1 MMKEYGDTFLLAPF
15 REFYREVIRLR
26 RMVVTGA
33 WAAASNAVPAT
44 AEGPEGESVDLK
56 SPAGTWVYFPDVIP
70 EPETG
75 GARGAA
81 LVSPPGGAQAP
92 WETPS
97 TREGNGPT
105 PPTANGG
112 GNGNNGGAQLA
123 PTDDMRASTFV
134 WQRLVSLFEQQEAQ
148 AWRYGGTYGAEF
160 YKEAQYVMVA
170 LADEIFLNTEWE
182 GHRSWVSNLLE
193 SKIFRTHVAGE
204 LIFQRLD
211 RLLVERD
218 PVYRDLA
225 AVYLM
230 ALSLGFRGKYR
241 GRDDRGQLERY
252 RRQLFHFVFRREPD
266 LDSPTRQMFPET
278 YYHTLRDETKRRLQN
293 PRAWIILL
301 CAVVIAY
308 VALTHGIWT
317 KLTGRLFDVNERIQK
332 TVDRMGNGL

>member
-1 MMKEYGDTFLLAPF
+1 MKEYGDTFLLAPF
-15 REFYREVIRLR
+15 REFYREVIKLR

-44 AEGPEGESVDLK
+44 PESAEGEEADLK
-56 SPAGTWVYFPDVIP
+56 TPAGTWVYFPDVIP
-70 EPETG
+70 EPEG
-75 GARGAA
+75 GAASRGAA
-81 LVSPPGGAQAP
+81 WVSPPGGAQAP
-92 WETPS
+92 WEAPETH
-97 TREGNGPT
+97 EGNGRT
-105 PPTANGG
+105 LSTSNGNGNG
-112 GNGNNGGAQLA
+112 GNGSTQLA

-134 WQRLVSLFEQQEAQ
+134 WQRLVSLFERQEAQ
-148 AWRYGGTYGAEF
+148 AWRFGGTYGAEF

-170 LADEIFLNTEWE
+170 LADETFLNTEWE

-204 LIFQRLD
+204 LFFQRLD

-252 RRQLFHFVFRREPD
+252 RRQLFHFVFRREPE
-266 LDSPTRQMFPET
+266 LDSPRQMFPEA

-293 PRAWIILL
+293 PRAWLILL

-308 VALTHGIWT
+308 VALTHGIWS
-317 KLTGRLFDVNERIQK
+317 KLTSRLFDVNERIHK

>member
-1 MMKEYGDTFLLAPF
+1 MKEYGDTFLLAPF

-33 WAAASNAVPAT
+33 WAAAASPAAPAQG
-44 AEGPEGESVDLK
+44 AEGEAADLK
-56 SPAGTWVYFPDVIP
+56 TPAGTWVYFPDVIP
-70 EPETG
+70 DAGPEVEAG
-75 GARGAA
+75 RARGSAW
-81 LVSPPGGAQAP
+81 VSPPGGGDAP
-92 WETPS
+92 WDAATP
-97 TREGNGPT
+97 REGSGPK
-105 PPTANGG
+105 PPAANG
-112 GNGNNGGAQLA
+112 NGAGSQLA
-123 PTDDMRASTFV
+123 PSDDLRASTFV
-134 WQRLVSLFEQQEAQ
+134 WQRLVSLFERQEAH

-204 LIFQRLD
+204 LFFQRLD

-241 GRDDRGQLERY
+241 GRDDRGQLEGY

-266 LDSPTRQMFPET
+266 LDSPTRQMFPEA
-278 YYHTLRDETKRRLQN
+278 YYHTLREETRRRLPN

-301 CAVVIAY
+301 CAVLIAY
-308 VALTHGIWT
+308 LALTHGIWV
-317 KLTGRLFDVNERIQK
+317 KLTGRLFEVNERIHK
-332 TVDRMGNGL
+332 TVDKMGSGL

>member
-1 MMKEYGDTFLLAPF
+1 MKEYGDTFLLAPF

-26 RMVVTGA
+26 QMVVTGT
-33 WAAASNAVPAT
+33 WASAPGAVPA
-44 AEGPEGESVDLK
+44 ASEAPEGETADLK
-56 SPAGTWVYFPDVIP
+56 TPAGTWVYFPDVIP
-70 EPETG
+70 ESEG
-75 GARGAA
+75 GASLDAA
-81 LVSPPGGAQAP
+81 WASPPVGAQAP
-92 WETPS
+92 WE
-97 TREGNGPT
+97 NAPT
-105 PPTANGG
+105 HG
-112 GNGNNGGAQLA
+112 GNGNTQLA
-123 PTDDMRASTFV
+123 PDGGMRASTFV
-134 WQRLVSLFEQQEAQ
+134 WQRLVSLFERQEAQ

-204 LIFQRLD
+204 RFFQRLD

-241 GRDDRGQLERY
+241 GRDDRDRLGDY
-252 RRQLFHFVFRREPD
+252 RRQLFNFVFRRKPD
-266 LDSPTRQMFPET
+266 LDSPARQMFPEA
-278 YYHTLRDETKRRLQN
+278 YYHTQRGETKRKLQN
-293 PRAWIILL
+293 PRAWLILL

-308 VALTHGIWT
+308 VALTHGIWM
-317 KLTGRLFDVNERIQK
+317 KLTGRLFEVNDCIRDTVTNLNGGTDVRSNAARRK
-332 TVDRMGNGL
+332 CP